1 MSRGGRGVGT
11 EEGFLVVFLG
21 SGRLLPGSAILSVFP
36 RCRERRMC
44 DWEVSPVQRR
54 QMEVNKTILR
64 DESSYSELSELHD
77 SLQPLPIILAFLPA
91 TNCLVHKTKIT
102 GRYCREMKV

>member
-1 MSRGGRGVGT
+1 MEEPKT
-11 EEGFLVVFLG
+11 EEGFLMVFLG
-21 SGRLLPGSAILSVFP
+21 SGHLLPSAVILTIFPIVRRGECVTGSFA
-36 RCRERRMC
+36 
-44 DWEVSPVQRR
+44 PVQRW

-64 DESSYSELSELHD
+64 DESSCSELSELHD
-77 SLQPLPIILAFLPA
+77 LLQPLPIILAFLPA